1 MNDLTLKSL
10 LLLVLLAVAGC
21 AMRGEVANGVRP
33 MVPDQEL
40 AGSELLDVAIGVFAS
55 EELTDKERQELGLSE
70 EIRDAE
76 VRYVPT
82 HLKYTMQRTGYWGA
96 VRLVPG
102 ENTAHVQVSGTI
114 RRSDG
119 ERLVLSVAARDAR
132 GVPWFRKDYAEK
144 IGPADYRGSLPEKQD
159 PFQDLYNTIANDL
172 AEYRNRLSA
181 DEVREIQRVAEL
193 RFARDMSP
201 EAFAGYLNRD
211 RDGRHKVNRLPGE
224 GDPMLERVRAIEV
237 RDGMLIDTIN
247 GYYDVYYQDL
257 WLPYTDWR
265 KLYSEEATA
274 MRKVEKEALA
284 RQVLGVAA
292 VLGGV
297 LLSTQDSSVARS
309 GLPEVMVIGGAAT
322 VYSGF
327 QKRQDVKI
335 HKDVIEELSVSF
347 SSEATPLVVEVMGE
361 TVRLTGSAEQQYDQW
376 RRALRDIYAAETGLP
391 LAPLVEEASPE
402 PEVSADDGPSTDR

>member
-1 MNDLTLKSL
+1 MHDMTLKSL
-10 LLLVLLAVAGC
+10 LVLVLLVVAGC

-33 MVPDQEL
+33 MVPDREL
-40 AGSELLDVAIGVFAS
+40 AGSELLDVAIGVFSS
-55 EELTDKERQELGLSE
+55 EPLTDKERLELGLSE

-76 VRYVPT
+76 VRFIPT

-102 ENTAHVQVSGTI
+102 ENSAHVQVSGTI
-114 RRSDG
+114 RSSDG
-119 ERLVLSVAARDAR
+119 EKLALIVEARDAR
-132 GVPWFRKDYAEK
+132 GVTWFRNDYAEE
-144 IGPADYRGSLPEKQD
+144 IAPADYRGSVPEKQD

-172 AEYRNRLSA
+172 AEYRNQLSA
-181 DEVREIQRVAEL
+181 DEIRDIQRVAEL
-193 RFARDMSP
+193 RFARDMAP
-201 EAFAGYLNRD
+201 EAFAGYLTRD
-211 RDGRHKVNRLPGE
+211 RDGQHEVNRLPVE
-224 GDPMLERVRAIEV
+224 GDPMLLRVQAIEV

-247 GYYDVYYQDL
+247 GYYDVFYHDL

-265 KLYSEEATA
+265 KLYSEEAAA
-274 MRKVEKEALA
+274 MHKVEKDALA
-284 RQVLGVAA
+284 RQVLGAAA

-297 LLSTQDSSVARS
+297 LLSTKDSSVARS
-309 GLPEVMVIGGAAT
+309 GLPEVMVIGGAAA

-361 TVRLTGSAEQQYDQW
+361 TVRLTGTAEQQYDQW
-376 RRALRDIYAAETGLP
+376 RQALRDIYAAETGLP
-391 LAPLVEEASPE
+391 LAPAVEETISE
-402 PEVSADDGPSTDR
+402 PEISADELSTDR

>member
-1 MNDLTLKSL
+1 MNDMSLKSL
-10 LLLVLLAVAGC
+10 LLLVLLLVAGC

-40 AGSELLDVAIGVFAS
+40 AGSELLDVAIGVFSS
-55 EELTDKERQELGLSE
+55 EELTDKEREELGLSE

-76 VRYVPT
+76 GRFIPT

-102 ENTAHVQVSGTI
+102 DNSAHVQISGTI
-114 RRSDG
+114 RSSDG
-119 ERLVLSVAARDAR
+119 ERLALIVEARDAR
-132 GVPWFRKDYAEK
+132 GVTWFRNDYAEEIK
-144 IGPADYRGSLPEKQD
+144 PSDYRGSVPEKQD

-181 DEVREIQRVAEL
+181 DEVREIQRVSEL
-193 RFARDMSP
+193 RFAQDMSP
-201 EAFAGYLNRD
+201 EAFAGYLSRD
-211 RDGRHKVNRLPGE
+211 RDGLQKVNRLPVE

-247 GYYDVYYQDL
+247 GYYDVFYRDL
-257 WLPYTDWR
+257 WRPYTDWR
-265 KLYSEEATA
+265 KLYSEEAAA
-274 MRKVEKEALA
+274 MHKVEKDALA
-284 RQVLGVAA
+284 RQVLGAAA

-297 LLSTQDSSVARS
+297 LLSTKDSSVARS
-309 GLPEVMVIGGAAT
+309 GLPEVMVIGGAAA

-327 QKRQDVKI
+327 QKREDVKI

-376 RRALRDIYAAETGLP
+376 RQALRDIYAAETGLP
-391 LAPLVEEASPE
+391 PAPAAEEKISQPAIP
-402 PEVSADDGPSTDR
+402 ADELSTDR